1 MGKSERI
8 NAESIKRMIEN
19 LGFKQVEVSRMMGL
33 KDNSLSAMLS
43 AGTITSENLER
54 LAIFLRVPKET
65 LISQEGGEKKEPAPV
80 TDGAKES
87 TLQTVLLSLTQLQK
101 SMTEL
106 ADEITAMRTCQKN
119 YFVNTAK
126 WQDKLFNQIRYDP
139 TKVK

>member
-1 MGKSERI
+1 MKSAQV
-8 NAESIKRMIEN
+8 NTESIKRMIDN
-19 LGFKQVEVSRMMGL
+19 LGYTQVEVSRTMGL

-43 AGTITSENLER
+43 AGRITSENLER

-65 LISQEGGEKKEPAPV
+65 LIIPEAGEKESAPV

-87 TLQTVLLSLTQLQK
+87 TLQAVLLSLTQLQK
-101 SMTEL
+101 SVAEM
-106 ADEITAMRTCQKN
+106 ADELTAMKTCEKN